1 MLIQIETEN
10 LIKEKLTPND
20 YIILKL
26 LFEQNYQLLKKLF
39 FAIGQL
45 EENLIVLEAEGY
57 LKVTCDELDWTKIS
71 TQISIRQKTIDLFV
85 VKKTGFYKWWS
96 MYPIKVGAGNSLRV
110 LKTGAVDSKQAI
122 ICKQKFD
129 RITGKDPVVEDQ
141 VIKGLE
147 IELSIRRKSN
157 SMAFMQLVETWLN
170 QNTWEKYIHLADEFI
185 VDNVEKTE
193 GI

>member
-26 LFEQNYQLLKKLF
+26 LFEQNYQLLNKLF
-39 FAIGQL
+39 FALGQL

-71 TQISIRQKTIDLFV
+71 TQVSIRQKTIDLFV

-96 MYPIKVGAGNSLRV
+96 MYPIKVGSGNSLRV
-110 LKTGAVDSKQAI
+110 LKTGSVDSKQAI

-185 VDNVEKTE
+185 EDNVEKTE